1 MSSSSLIHALTLSVA
16 DASVPDGE
24 LLARYSRTGD
34 GAAFELLVRRHAELV
49 WRVCRSELPR
59 DRHSAEDAFQIAFV
73 VLARKAGSVRG
84 PALAGYLFRVARHA
98 ALRVRKRVGPVAEF
112 TADIG
117 IEPAEPD
124 GSSMAV
130 VEEVERLPDK
140 FRLPVLLCY
149 FEDCTHAEAAS
160 RLGWA
165 VGTVASR
172 LARAKDRL
180 RIRLTH
186 RGLALPAVLAGVG
199 VPTMAVR
206 AAAAMAT
213 TPSAVPAGISEL
225 SREVMMAMANTKAKW
240 IGGGVLTALFLTG
253 GLGLIALTAGPGPEK
268 PKPAAK
274 PSSKE
279 TEKTDDAELKTL
291 QGTWRVTKIENNLG
305 VAKAKEIEPMRWEIV
320 GSTVTYIHRPDAKQ
334 RDKSRIALD
343 GTKSP
348 KRITQ
353 TALTGPKDEP
363 GLKFEGIYEVK
374 GDKLRICFGEEG
386 KEFPTEFKV
395 AKGADM
401 GLIELERIPKPAEK
415 EKADAEELKKLQG
428 KWRLVKMENERG
440 VARAKEVEA
449 LRLEVAGNEFSFL
462 HETGGEI
469 EKETMTIVLESSK
482 SPNEITLTAASG
494 PEAVVGKIAEGIY
507 EWKGDTLR
515 ISMADFGKPRPAAA
529 ELVKVAKARLME
541 FERIPD
547 AIRGLKDLAGEW
559 KVTADGPDDSG
570 TVDIYRDVMWM
581 THGDKTEKAIITLD
595 VEKGYFDIT
604 AITGPI
610 AARGKPMLG
619 RFTWKDD
626 KLFLYTAGLG
636 AERPA
641 EPKTSKGV
649 KVAVMGRIKK
659 K

>member
-1 MSSSSLIHALTLSVA
+1 MPSSSLIHALTLSVA

-24 LLARYSRTGD
+24 LLARFSRTGD
-34 GAAFELLVRRHAELV
+34 GAAFELLVRRHAEMV

-59 DRHSAEDAFQIAFV
+59 DRHSAEDAFQTAFV

-98 ALRVRKRVGPVAEF
+98 ALRVRKRVGTVADF
-112 TADIG
+112 TADIS
-117 IEPAEPD
+117 IEPAQPD
-124 GSSMAV
+124 GDSAAV
-130 VEEVERLPDK
+130 VEEVEWLPDK

-149 FEDCTHAEAAS
+149 FEDCTHAEAAD

-213 TPSAVPAGISEL
+213 TPLAVPAGISEL
-225 SREVMMAMANTKAKW
+225 SREVMMAMANTNTKW
-240 IGGGVLTALFLTG
+240 LAGAALAAVLLTG
-253 GLGLIALTAGPGPEK
+253 GLGLMVLTAGPGTEN

-279 TEKTDDAELKTL
+279 SEKTDDAELKKL
-291 QGTWRVTKIENNLG
+291 QGVWKVTKIENNLG
-305 VAKAKEIEPMRWEIV
+305 VAKAKVIEPMRWEIV
-320 GSTVTYIHRPDAKQ
+320 GSTVTAIDGPGEKQ
-334 RDKSRIALD
+334 RSKSRIALD
-343 GTKSP
+343 GSKSP
-348 KRITQ
+348 KRIAM
-353 TALTGPKDEP
+353 TALTQP
-363 GLKFEGIYEVK
+363 GDKPGRKIEGIYEVK
-374 GDKLRICFGEEG
+374 GDILRICFGEEG

-401 GLIELERIPKPAEK
+401 GLIELERVPKPAEK
-415 EKADAEELKKLQG
+415 ETPESAELKKLQG
-428 KWRLVKMENERG
+428 VWRVTKIETERG
-440 VARAKEVEA
+440 LTPAEVIESMRWEFTGSEVTAFDGPSRKLQVALDVTKSPKRMTMTRPARARTELDGPGSEPT
-449 LRLEVAGNEFSFL
+449 VAS
-462 HETGGEI
+462 
-469 EKETMTIVLESSK
+469 
-482 SPNEITLTAASG
+482 
-494 PEAVVGKIAEGIY
+494 IY
-507 EWKGDTLR
+507 ELKGDTLR
-515 ISMADFGKPRPAAA
+515 VYLAGPSKPLPTEFKA
-529 ELVKVAKARLME
+529 EKNSNGAVIEL
-541 FERIPD
+541 ERIPD
-547 AIRGLKDLAGEW
+547 GIRDLKDLAGEW
-559 KVTADGPDDSG
+559 KVTADEPDDSG

-581 THGDKTEKAIITLD
+581 THGDKTEKAIIALD
-595 VEKGYFDIT
+595 VEKGFLDIT

-610 AARGKPMLG
+610 AVRSKPMLG

-626 KLFLYTAGLG
+626 KLTMYTGGLG

-641 EPKTSKGV
+641 EAKAGKGV
-649 KVAVMGRIKK
+649 TVAVMERVKK